1 MTHTQLLHGKIKH
14 LRERSSS
21 IKRKGSS
28 QESGPTKSARIE
40 VDECPHLKVI
50 DQNKEIFG
58 KVLAKLAD
66 YSGNDPVLCDSI
78 REITVGFNGIN
89 EIMGVLLAERLF
101 PGPSP
106 DLVVIDNTPNPTSQ
120 GQSGSKAPEFTFP
133 PTQNKINS
141 RKPLNQPP
149 LGETGAWVTAVKHG
163 NKKQVN
169 QSSKQSQWFEDSE
182 TDNRSGKKQPTK
194 DEIFVK
200 AVKDAERS
208 ILVFNL
214 DLGQQPSMNTATISS
229 KVTLCLVNTLDR
241 KEKRPTPSQE
251 SKDFVDDI
259 LSMVVRMEFFGSKTS
274 PCKNPADKTLNG
286 KFYTVPVKFMF
297 KDRKSAQ
304 TAADILRDFMG
315 INSTTPYHRSLRA
328 AMNKVIAKAKVE
340 NPGYQA
346 KTNLD
351 LNGKSLKCFIRP
363 DVKPPGRWAPYG
375 DNTPLSY
382 ADMDPSS
389 SFVKDNVS
397 QNPTFSSP
405 SGQRQKTRAL
415 DNRTSPGNES
425 NKDDNNCSGT
435 SSMETEAS
443 LTTDSGKERSEEQLM
458 KHLEEVNKV
467 SSPLPAFMQT
477 PKGKNQGNLDKTT
490 FKKSSLIQHSP
501 PAKSRHSTG
510 SFGS

>member
-1 MTHTQLLHGKIKH
+1 MHAGLPGWTACWSPVRGC
-14 LRERSSS
+14 
-21 IKRKGSS
+21 RKGSS
-28 QESGPTKSARIE
+28 QERGPTKSARIE

-66 YSGNDPVLCDSI
+66 YSGTDPVLCDSI
-78 REITVGFNGIN
+78 RELTVGFNGIN

-101 PGPSP
+101 PGTSP
-106 DLVVIDNTPNPTSQ
+106 DLVVIDNTPNPTSH
-120 GQSGSKAPEFTFP
+120 GPNVPPASEFTFP
-133 PTQNKINS
+133 PTQNKVNT
-141 RKPLNQPP
+141 RKPLNQAP
-149 LGETGAWVTAVKHG
+149 LGETGSWVTAVKHG

-169 QSSKQSQWFEDSE
+169 QNTRQSQWFEDPE
-182 TDNRSGKKQPTK
+182 TENRNGKKQPTK

-229 KVTLCLVNTLDR
+229 KVTLSLVNTLDR
-241 KEKRPTPSQE
+241 KENRPTPSQE

-274 PCKNPADKTLNG
+274 PCKNPADKSLNG

-315 INSTTPYHRSLRA
+315 INSSTPYHRSLRA
-328 AMNKVIAKAKVE
+328 AMNKVIAKAKEE

-363 DVKPPGRWAPYG
+363 DIKPPGSWAPYG
-375 DNTPLSY
+375 NHIPLSY

-389 SFVKDNVS
+389 SFVKGNVS

-405 SGQRQKTRAL
+405 SAQRQKTRAV
-415 DNRTSPGNES
+415 DNRTPPGMEG

-435 SSMETEAS
+435 TAMETEAP
-443 LTTDSGKERSEEQLM
+443 LTTDSGEGRSDEQLM
-458 KHLEEVNKV
+458 KQLEEVNKV
-467 SSPLPAFMQT
+467 SSPLPTLTSCEKQT
-477 PKGKNQGNLDKTT
+477 FHWLLRELNLI
-490 FKKSSLIQHSP
+490 F
-501 PAKSRHSTG
+501 
-510 SFGS
+510 

>member
-1 MTHTQLLHGKIKH
+1 V
-14 LRERSSS
+14 
-21 IKRKGSS
+21 KRKGSS
-28 QESGPTKSARIE
+28 QESAPTKSARIE

-66 YSGNDPVLCDSI
+66 YTGNEPLLCDSI
-78 REITVGFNGIN
+78 RDLTVGFNGLN
-89 EIMGVLLAERLF
+89 EIIGVLLAERLF
-101 PGPSP
+101 PGSSP
-106 DLVVIDNTPNPTSQ
+106 DLVVIDNSPNPNPQAQPVT
-120 GQSGSKAPEFTFP
+120 QSSEFIFP
-133 PTQNKINS
+133 PTQNKVNQ

-149 LGETGAWVTAVKHG
+149 LGETSAWITAVKQG
-163 NKKQVN
+163 NKKKHVQT
-169 QSSKQSQWFEDSE
+169 SKQNDWCDDMEEDS
-182 TDNRSGKKQPTK
+182 RVGKKQPTK
-194 DEIFVK
+194 DEIFIK
-200 AVKDAERS
+200 SVKDAERS

-214 DLGQQPSMNTATISS
+214 DLGQQPSMNPATISS
-229 KVTLCLVNTLDR
+229 KVTLCLVNTLDK
-241 KEKRPTPSQE
+241 KEKRQTPSQE

-259 LSMVVRMEFFGSKTS
+259 LSQVVRMEFFGSKTA
-274 PCKNPADKTLNG
+274 PCKNPADKSLNG

-304 TAADILRDFMG
+304 TAADILREFMG

-328 AMNKVIAKAKVE
+328 AMNKVITKAKEE

-351 LNGKSLKCFIRP
+351 LNGKTLKCFIRP
-363 DVKPPGRWAPYG
+363 DIKPPGKWVPYG
-375 DNTPLSY
+375 DSTPLSY

-389 SFVKDNVS
+389 SVVRNNVS

-405 SGQRQKTRAL
+405 VGQRQKTRAV
-415 DNRTSPGNES
+415 DNRTPTGNHANE
-425 NKDDNNCSGT
+425 DGNNSDT
-435 SSMETEAS
+435 PSMETEPS
-443 LTTDSGKERSEEQLM
+443 MTTDSGKDKSEEQLM
-458 KHLEEVNKV
+458 KELEEVNKV

-477 PKGKNQGNLDKTT
+477 PKGKSTNNLDKST

-501 PAKSRHSTG
+501 PAKSRHSIG

>member
-1 MTHTQLLHGKIKH
+1 LHGKIKH
-14 LRERSSS
+14 LRGRSNS

-66 YSGNDPVLCDSI
+66 YSGTDPVLCDSI
-78 REITVGFNGIN
+78 RELTVGFNGIN

-101 PGPSP
+101 PGTSP
-106 DLVVIDNTPNPTSQ
+106 DLVVIDNTPNPTSH
-120 GQSGSKAPEFTFP
+120 GPNVPPASEFTFP
-133 PTQNKINS
+133 PTQNKVNT
-141 RKPLNQPP
+141 RKPLNQAP
-149 LGETGAWVTAVKHG
+149 LGETGSWVTAVKHG

-169 QSSKQSQWFEDSE
+169 QNTRQSQWFEDSE
-182 TDNRSGKKQPTK
+182 TENRNGKKQPTK

-229 KVTLCLVNTLDR
+229 KVTLSLVNTLDR
-241 KEKRPTPSQE
+241 KENRPTPSQE

-274 PCKNPADKTLNG
+274 PCKNPADKSLNG

-315 INSTTPYHRSLRA
+315 INSSTPYHRSLRA
-328 AMNKVIAKAKVE
+328 AMNKVIAKAKEE

-363 DVKPPGRWAPYG
+363 DIKPPGSWAPYG
-375 DNTPLSY
+375 NHIPLSY

-389 SFVKDNVS
+389 SFVKGNVS

-405 SGQRQKTRAL
+405 SAQRHKTRAV
-415 DNRTSPGNES
+415 DNRTPPGIEG

-435 SSMETEAS
+435 TAMETEVP
-443 LTTDSGKERSEEQLM
+443 LTTESGEGRSDEQLM
-458 KHLEEVNKV
+458 KQLEEVNKV